1 MKAVVYS
8 VPTRA
13 VLEVVRLVAEGV
25 LRPVIHATIPLVE
38 AARAHATLAGREAF
52 GKLIL
57 VPA

>member
-1 MKAVVYS
+1 M
-8 VPTRA
+8 
-13 VLEVVRLVAEGV
+13 RLVAEGV